1 MISQRAALQGRDCEA
16 PMAGLDINPGVQAEA
31 RPRSR
36 AGRIVFW
43 VLVGLAAAAVIISFA
58 IPILT
63 IQPYL
68 EQSTSMQPTLAPGD
82 RIFAATG
89 SGVRPG
95 DIVVLRVPARI
106 SGTAD
111 LFVKRVI
118 GVAGD
123 HVACC
128 NAQGRITVNGRP
140 LHETYLYPGNRPSLT
155 SFSVTLRKGQIWVMG
170 DHRNISVDSRKWG
183 PVPADGVVGQV
194 LFVAHGATISALRT
208 PQTFVSDGLAPA
220 DARPNLYVAL
230 ALQAAAAVAALLLLT
245 AFGTT
250 RCAVRRRRARR
261 AAAGPLVQPLFGV
274 YRGPPDPP
282 GSAGEA

>member
-1 MISQRAALQGRDCEA
+1 
-16 PMAGLDINPGVQAEA
+16 MAGLDITPGVQAVA
-31 RPRSR
+31 RPRRR

-43 VLVGLAAAAVIISFA
+43 VLVGLAAAALITSIAV
-58 IPILT
+58 PIVT

-82 RIFAATG
+82 RIFAVSG

-95 DIVVLRVPARI
+95 DVVVLRVPARV
-106 SGTAD
+106 SGTND

-123 HVACC
+123 RVACC
-128 NAQGRITVNGRP
+128 NAQGRITVNGKP
-140 LHETYLYPGNRPSLT
+140 LDETYLYPGDRPSMT
-155 SFSVTLRKGQIWVMG
+155 GFSVTLRKGQIWVMG

-183 PVPADGVVGQV
+183 PVPAAGVVGQV
-194 LFVAHGATISALRT
+194 LFVAHGSTITALRT
-208 PQTFVSDGLAPA
+208 PRTFVSDGLAPA
-220 DARPNLYVAL
+220 DARPERYLAVAF
-230 ALQAAAAVAALLLLT
+230 AAAAAVAALLLLT

-250 RCAVRRRRARR
+250 RFAVRRRRARR

-274 YRGPPDPP
+274 YRGAPDPP
-282 GSAGEA
+282 EESAGDA

>member
-1 MISQRAALQGRDCEA
+1 
-16 PMAGLDINPGVQAEA
+16 MAGLGTAPGAEA
-31 RPRSR
+31 EGRTRRR

-43 VLVGLAAAAVIISFA
+43 VLVGLAAAVLITSIAV
-58 IPILT
+58 PVLT

-95 DIVVLRVPARI
+95 DVVVLRVPARI
-106 SGTAD
+106 SGTND

-128 NAQGRITVNGRP
+128 NAQGRITVNGKP
-140 LHETYLYPGNRPSLT
+140 LDETYLYPGDRPSMT
-155 SFSVTLRKGQIWVMG
+155 SFSVTLRRGQIWVMG
-170 DHRNISVDSRKWG
+170 DHRNISVDSRRWG
-183 PVPADGVVGQV
+183 PVPARGVVGQV
-194 LFVAHGATISALRT
+194 LFVAHGSTISALRT
-208 PQTFVSDGLAPA
+208 PRAFVSDGLAPA
-220 DARPNLYVAL
+220 DTRPDRYLVL
-230 ALQAAAAVAALLLLT
+230 AFVAAAAVAALLLLA

-250 RCAVRRRRARR
+250 RFVLRRRRSRR
-261 AAAGPLVQPLFGV
+261 AAAKPLVQPLFGV

-282 GSAGEA
+282 GSASNA